1 MIEAA
6 IAVAELMG
14 EPTPEGEC
22 SVHLDGVQEVVA
34 GKGYH
39 SNEACLVWTS
49 WNCEATLPSPIA
61 ALRTGSARRRR
72 RLRYTATG
80 GGFRAIAARVCSG
93 TGESGSRGTSHIG
106 LIPADWAGWSSSI
119 PIERLVGLFGL
130 TVRNG
135 PG

>member
-1 MIEAA
+1 MIA
-6 IAVAELMG
+6 

-34 GKGYH
+34 DKGYH
-39 SNEACLVWTS
+39 SNEVVLGLDKLELRTY
-49 WNCEATLPSPIA
+49 IA
-61 ALRTGSARRRR
+61 EPDRALGTGSARRRR

-80 GGFRAIAARVCSG
+80 GGLRAIAARVCSG